1 MVPFSKMTHSAI
13 PYGIRVIEHLLE
25 KSEHFEALQSNNA
38 L

>member
-1 MVPFSKMTHSAI
+1 MVLFSKMTHAAI

-25 KSEHFEALQSNNA
+25 KSQHFEALQSNNA